1 MRGKLHD
8 SCRPNDESP
17 LYFHFSRSHN
27 LIRAVVI
34 LRHLEFCRRST
45 RPSDMTSRGVDSVP
59 WFRSVVMLK
68 FLNLSVLGYDA
79 N

>member
-1 MRGKLHD
+1 
-8 SCRPNDESP
+8 
-17 LYFHFSRSHN
+17 
-27 LIRAVVI
+27 
-34 LRHLEFCRRST
+34 
-45 RPSDMTSRGVDSVP
+45 MTSRGVDSVP